1 MKNISFKT
9 NISSEVLQ
17 SSFPEGGIPFVC
29 GGDSNFESALVYND
43 GCYKYEAANDEWI
56 NSGALSEGR
65 RTFSGYG
72 SSESW
77 GLVMAGGFGDG
88 GGVDSLSSVETT
100 YNGETFASL
109 PDIPQSNRESCIVI
123 IDDDRIFMCGG
134 GSTDLDTQIFT
145 NSTNS
150 WQRYKYS
157 QLGKRPH
164 NNIYINLLSAWPRCQ
179 GQGGLTPAVDLSFT
193 LIGVQNWLL
202 LEGFLMVFLMK
213 Y

>member
-1 MKNISFKT
+1 MQKGITKNISFKT

-17 SSFPEGGIPFVC
+17 PSFPEGGIPFVC
-29 GGDSNFESALVYND
+29 GGTSNSEKND

-56 NSGALSEGR
+56 NSGTMSGSR
-65 RTFSGYG
+65 YFSGYG

-77 GLVMAGGFGDG
+77 GLVMAGGFGDAIIG
-88 GGVDSLSSVETT
+88 ELSSVETT

-123 IDDDRIFMCGG
+123 IDDDRIFISG

-179 GQGGLTPAVDLSFT
+179 QGGLAPAVD
-193 LIGVQNWLL
+193 
-202 LEGFLMVFLMK
+202 
-213 Y
+213 